1 MPLIIFV
8 SILKWFLI
16 VAHLSAPAKKVT
28 FFRGSMSFVR
38 VPPYESGV
46 FFYWPSG
53 SGQPLAPTCRLTVC
67 TLSVI
72 HGLAYFLPLLWVLSR
87 FTALLHILLLLVQVS
102 SWLEIRLGLPK
113 LLTLQ
118 RCQPFGGVSASQ
130 VHQKPDVEQL
140 AS

>member
-1 MPLIIFV
+1 MLYYLHLNFLPRCCQGNHEAQN
-8 SILKWFLI
+8 SILCAEDKTVFLDSK
-16 VAHLSAPAKKVT
+16 LKFGCK
-28 FFRGSMSFVR
+28 SF
-38 VPPYESGV
+38 